1 MTTEEAK
8 FILEARRPDG
18 SDDSDPQV
26 AEALAIAG
34 LDPALKRWLED
45 RSGFDTA
52 IAGKLA
58 GLRPLAELRAR
69 ILAGKQVSKPVIVV
83 SFRAWLA
90 VAAAI
95 AVLLTVGLSLM
106 RTRSTTVAEFGADS
120 VRFVHEK
127 WDHRFDLQ
135 ESNIGR
141 IRQWLADQKTGLQ
154 LDVPASVAGKKMYG
168 CKVYEWNGRKA
179 TLVCFSADDGG
190 TIHLVM
196 TARDAMTDPPGETPV
211 HFRQGDYNM
220 AAWSL
225 GSQVYVAMTQSPK
238 AELEKIL

>member
-34 LDPALKRWLED
+34 LDPALTRWLED
-45 RSGFDTA
+45 RSRFDTA
-52 IAGKLA
+52 VAANLA
-58 GLRPLAELRAR
+58 GFRPPAGLRAR
-69 ILAGKQVSKPVIVV
+69 ILAGKQVSKPASAV

-90 VAAAI
+90 VAAVM
-95 AVLLTVGLSLM
+95 AVLLTLGLGLM
-106 RTRSTTVAEFGADS
+106 RTRSATVAEFGSDAA
-120 VRFVHEK
+120 RFVYEK
-127 WDHRFDLQ
+127 WDHRFDLE
-135 ESNIGR
+135 ESDAGR
-141 IRQWLADQKTGLQ
+141 IRQWLADQKTGSPF
-154 LDVPASVAGKKMYG
+154 DIPASVAGRKMYG

-196 TARDAMTDPPGETPV
+196 TARDAMSDPPGETPV

-220 AAWSL
+220 AAWSR
-225 GSQVYVAMTQSPK
+225 GSHVYVTMTKSPK
-238 AELEKIL
+238 VELEKIL